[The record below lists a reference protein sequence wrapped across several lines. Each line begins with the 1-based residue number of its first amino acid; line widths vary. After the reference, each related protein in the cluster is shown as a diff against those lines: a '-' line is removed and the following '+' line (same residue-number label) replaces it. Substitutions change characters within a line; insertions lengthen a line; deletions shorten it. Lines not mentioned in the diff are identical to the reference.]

1 MANDII
7 FIVLS
12 LANGIGL
19 SILYFGGL
27 WLTVQVLPVS
37 GRPAFFMA
45 GSFLM
50 RIAAILCGLYVII
63 PHGEWKSFLAFML
76 GFLFMRI
83 VLIQRLQSRH
93 INFRLLLKKR

>member
-37 GRPAFFMA
+37 SRPAFFMA

-50 RIAAILCGLYVII
+50 RIAATLCGLYFII
-63 PHGEWKSFLAFML
+63 AHGEWKSLLAFML
-76 GFLFMRI
+76 GFLFTRI